1 MIRKIKR
8 KVVFTMQESF
18 GETVLELS
26 KEDMRHNPKEP
37 VVRMYD
43 DDELIGKFSLKTLEV
58 IENIDMADYDI
69 RFAQKEIKRNQSNWL
84 ETWRDYVGILNA

>member
-1 MIRKIKR
+1 
-8 KVVFTMQESF
+8 MQESF

-26 KEDMRHNPKEP
+26 KEDMKLNPKNP

-43 DDELIGKFSLKTLEV
+43 DDELIGKFSLKTAEV
-58 IENIDMADYDI
+58 VENIDLADYDI
-69 RFAQKEIKRNQSNWL
+69 RFAQKEIRRNRDNWL